1 MSAANPIAV
10 SEEEPFVIGK
20 SDLAYF
26 FNNPCRCDCALVLLC
41 TSGHAQVTVDL
52 RRGPLQLNTI
62 VLLLPGSVLM
72 FDDASADFSVRFGA
86 FSPDLF
92 GEAGF
97 RLGLSFFSFLKEN
110 PISQVNERMAAG
122 LSTWF
127 EIMDYTYQ
135 DRGNMFRKTIV
146 RNRLQ
151 NIMLELYDKIQRK
164 VSSQCP
170 TTSNRQMELF
180 HRFVSLVHDCC
191 IEERE
196 VSFYADKLCISTRY
210 LSAIV
215 RRTTH
220 QSAKELIDK
229 IVIMEIKVLLQN
241 TTLPIQEIAIKCISR
256 ISLIW
261 GVISRNILGS
271 LHRLSGRRAD
281 SLPTSCPERFYGRS
295 PRFTRADFSVRVK
308 RFYGLPLRSSM

>member
-151 NIMLELYDKIQRK
+151 NIMLEL
-164 VSSQCP
+164 
-170 TTSNRQMELF
+170 F

-229 IVIMEIKVLLQN
+229 IVVMEIKVLLQN
-241 TTLPIQEIAIKCISR
+241 TTLPIQEIAYKMHFPDQSYLGRYFKKHTGISPSAFR
-256 ISLIW
+256 QE
-261 GVISRNILGS
+261 SR
-271 LHRLSGRRAD
+271 
-281 SLPTSCPERFYGRS
+281 
-295 PRFTRADFSVRVK
+295 
-308 RFYGLPLRSSM
+308 

>member
-62 VLLLPGSVLM
+62 
-72 FDDASADFSVRFGA
+72 
-86 FSPDLF
+86 
-92 GEAGF
+92 
-97 RLGLSFFSFLKEN
+97 
-110 PISQVNERMAAG
+110 ERMAAG

-241 TTLPIQEIAIKCISR
+241 TTLPIQEIAYKMHFPDQSYLGRYFKKHTGISPSAFR
-256 ISLIW
+256 QE
-261 GVISRNILGS
+261 SR
-271 LHRLSGRRAD
+271 
-281 SLPTSCPERFYGRS
+281 
-295 PRFTRADFSVRVK
+295 
-308 RFYGLPLRSSM
+308 

>member
-26 FNNPCRCDCALVLLC
+26 YNNPCRCDCALVLLC

-72 FDDASADFSVRFGA
+72 LDDASDDFSVRFGA
-86 FSPDLF
+86 FSPTCSVRPDF
-92 GEAGF
+92 GWGPRF
-97 RLGLSFFSFLKEN
+97 QLLKEN

-180 HRFVSLVHDCC
+180 HRFVFLVHDYC

-229 IVIMEIKVLLQN
+229 IVVMEIKVLLQN
-241 TTLPIQEIAIKCISR
+241 TTLPIQEIAYKMHFPDQSYLGRYFKKHTGISPSAFR
-256 ISLIW
+256 QE
-261 GVISRNILGS
+261 SR
-271 LHRLSGRRAD
+271 
-281 SLPTSCPERFYGRS
+281 
-295 PRFTRADFSVRVK
+295 
-308 RFYGLPLRSSM
+308 

>member
-1 MSAANPIAV
+1 MRLRTGSALYERSCP
-10 SEEEPFVIGK
+10 G
-20 SDLAYF
+20 D
-26 FNNPCRCDCALVLLC
+26 
-41 TSGHAQVTVDL
+41 
-52 RRGPLQLNTI
+52 RRSSPGTLQLNTI

-241 TTLPIQEIAIKCISR
+241 TTLPIQEIAYKMHFPDQSYLGRYFKKHTGISPSAFR
-256 ISLIW
+256 QE
-261 GVISRNILGS
+261 SR
-271 LHRLSGRRAD
+271 
-281 SLPTSCPERFYGRS
+281 
-295 PRFTRADFSVRVK
+295 
-308 RFYGLPLRSSM
+308 

>member
-146 RNRLQ
+146 
-151 NIMLELYDKIQRK
+151 
-164 VSSQCP
+164 
-170 TTSNRQMELF
+170 F

-241 TTLPIQEIAIKCISR
+241 TTLPIQEIAYKMHFPDQSYLGRYFKKHTGISPSAFR
-256 ISLIW
+256 QE
-261 GVISRNILGS
+261 SR
-271 LHRLSGRRAD
+271 
-281 SLPTSCPERFYGRS
+281 
-295 PRFTRADFSVRVK
+295 
-308 RFYGLPLRSSM
+308 

>member
-151 NIMLELYDKIQRK
+151 NL
-164 VSSQCP
+164 SSTYKC
-170 TTSNRQMELF
+170 NFLG
-180 HRFVSLVHDCC
+180 
-191 IEERE
+191 
-196 VSFYADKLCISTRY
+196 ADNK
-210 LSAIV
+210 
-215 RRTTH
+215 
-220 QSAKELIDK
+220 Q
-229 IVIMEIKVLLQN
+229 
-241 TTLPIQEIAIKCISR
+241 
-256 ISLIW
+256 
-261 GVISRNILGS
+261 
-271 LHRLSGRRAD
+271 
-281 SLPTSCPERFYGRS
+281 
-295 PRFTRADFSVRVK
+295 
-308 RFYGLPLRSSM
+308 

>member
-62 VLLLPGSVLM
+62 VL
-72 FDDASADFSVRFGA
+72 A

-241 TTLPIQEIAIKCISR
+241 TTLPIQEIAYKMHFPDQSYLGRYFKKHTGISPSAFR
-256 ISLIW
+256 QE
-261 GVISRNILGS
+261 SR
-271 LHRLSGRRAD
+271 
-281 SLPTSCPERFYGRS
+281 
-295 PRFTRADFSVRVK
+295 
-308 RFYGLPLRSSM
+308 

>member
-1 MSAANPIAV
+1 
-10 SEEEPFVIGK
+10 
-20 SDLAYF
+20 
-26 FNNPCRCDCALVLLC
+26 
-41 TSGHAQVTVDL
+41 
-52 RRGPLQLNTI
+52 
-62 VLLLPGSVLM
+62 
-72 FDDASADFSVRFGA
+72 
-86 FSPDLF
+86 
-92 GEAGF
+92 
-97 RLGLSFFSFLKEN
+97 
-110 PISQVNERMAAG
+110 MAAG

-215 RRTTH
+215 RPDDASIG
-220 QSAKELIDK
+220 Q
-229 IVIMEIKVLLQN
+229 
-241 TTLPIQEIAIKCISR
+241 
-256 ISLIW
+256 
-261 GVISRNILGS
+261 GVDR
-271 LHRLSGRRAD
+271 
-281 SLPTSCPERFYGRS
+281 
-295 PRFTRADFSVRVK
+295 
-308 RFYGLPLRSSM
+308 

>member
-135 DRGNMFRKTIV
+135 DR
-146 RNRLQ
+146 
-151 NIMLELYDKIQRK
+151 RK

-241 TTLPIQEIAIKCISR
+241 TTLPIQEIAYKMHFPDQSYLGRYFKKHTGISPSAFR
-256 ISLIW
+256 QE
-261 GVISRNILGS
+261 SR
-271 LHRLSGRRAD
+271 
-281 SLPTSCPERFYGRS
+281 
-295 PRFTRADFSVRVK
+295 
-308 RFYGLPLRSSM
+308 

>member
-135 DRGNMFRKTIV
+135 DRSNMFRKTIV

-229 IVIMEIKVLLQN
+229 IVIMEIKVYLRLKILKFFPFFYSKI
-241 TTLPIQEIAIKCISR
+241 TK
-256 ISLIW
+256 
-261 GVISRNILGS
+261 RN
-271 LHRLSGRRAD
+271 
-281 SLPTSCPERFYGRS
+281 
-295 PRFTRADFSVRVK
+295 
-308 RFYGLPLRSSM
+308 

>member
-1 MSAANPIAV
+1 
-10 SEEEPFVIGK
+10 
-20 SDLAYF
+20 
-26 FNNPCRCDCALVLLC
+26 
-41 TSGHAQVTVDL
+41 
-52 RRGPLQLNTI
+52 
-62 VLLLPGSVLM
+62 
-72 FDDASADFSVRFGA
+72 
-86 FSPDLF
+86 
-92 GEAGF
+92 
-97 RLGLSFFSFLKEN
+97 
-110 PISQVNERMAAG
+110 MAAG

-180 HRFVSLVHDCC
+180 HRFVFLVHDYC

-229 IVIMEIKVLLQN
+229 IVVMEIKVFASEHYPADSGDRLQN
-241 TTLPIQEIAIKCISR
+241 AFPGSVLFGALFQETYWDLSIGFPAGEPIVCRQVA
-256 ISLIW
+256 
-261 GVISRNILGS
+261 RNDFTG
-271 LHRLSGRRAD
+271 GR
-281 SLPTSCPERFYGRS
+281 
-295 PRFTRADFSVRVK
+295 PRFTRTEKSARVK
-308 RFYGLPLRSSM
+308 RFLWTSTTELDVVLWLGYEYFGRPGSGHFEMWASPLPSIVYRLSYASRHATAGIASAFCECISFLSEDERR

>member
-1 MSAANPIAV
+1 MCIRDS
-10 SEEEPFVIGK
+10 
-20 SDLAYF
+20 
-26 FNNPCRCDCALVLLC
+26 
-41 TSGHAQVTVDL
+41 
-52 RRGPLQLNTI
+52 
-62 VLLLPGSVLM
+62 
-72 FDDASADFSVRFGA
+72 

-97 RLGLSFFSFLKEN
+97 RLGLSFLSFLKEN

-241 TTLPIQEIAIKCISR
+241 TTLPIQEIAYKMHFPDQSYLGRYFKKHTGISPSAFR
-256 ISLIW
+256 QE
-261 GVISRNILGS
+261 SR
-271 LHRLSGRRAD
+271 
-281 SLPTSCPERFYGRS
+281 
-295 PRFTRADFSVRVK
+295 
-308 RFYGLPLRSSM
+308 

>member
-72 FDDASADFSVRFGA
+72 FDDASADFSGRFGA

-122 LSTWF
+122 LSTWV

-164 VSSQCP
+164 VSSQ
-170 TTSNRQMELF
+170 
-180 HRFVSLVHDCC
+180 CC

-241 TTLPIQEIAIKCISR
+241 TTLPIQEIAYKMHFPDQSYLGRYFKKHTGISPSAFR
-256 ISLIW
+256 QE
-261 GVISRNILGS
+261 SR
-271 LHRLSGRRAD
+271 
-281 SLPTSCPERFYGRS
+281 
-295 PRFTRADFSVRVK
+295 
-308 RFYGLPLRSSM
+308 

>member
-1 MSAANPIAV
+1 MSAANTIAV

-241 TTLPIQEIAIKCISR
+241 TTLPIQEIAYKMHFPDQSYLGRYFKKHTGISPSVFRQESR
-256 ISLIW
+256 ISY
-261 GVISRNILGS
+261 
-271 LHRLSGRRAD
+271 D
-281 SLPTSCPERFYGRS
+281 
-295 PRFTRADFSVRVK
+295 
-308 RFYGLPLRSSM
+308 

>member
-97 RLGLSFFSFLKEN
+97 RLGLSFSAFEGKSHFSSK
-110 PISQVNERMAAG
+110 
-122 LSTWF
+122 
-127 EIMDYTYQ
+127 
-135 DRGNMFRKTIV
+135 RKDGCRIVYLV
-146 RNRLQ
+146 RN
-151 NIMLELYDKIQRK
+151 N
-164 VSSQCP
+164 
-170 TTSNRQMELF
+170 
-180 HRFVSLVHDCC
+180 
-191 IEERE
+191 
-196 VSFYADKLCISTRY
+196 
-210 LSAIV
+210 
-215 RRTTH
+215 
-220 QSAKELIDK
+220 
-229 IVIMEIKVLLQN
+229 
-241 TTLPIQEIAIKCISR
+241 
-256 ISLIW
+256 
-261 GVISRNILGS
+261 G
-271 LHRLSGRRAD
+271 LHLSG
-281 SLPTSCPERFYGRS
+281 SG
-295 PRFTRADFSVRVK
+295 
-308 RFYGLPLRSSM
+308 

>member
-52 RRGPLQLNTI
+52 RRGPLQLNMI

-151 NIMLELYDKIQRK
+151 NIMLEHYDKI
-164 VSSQCP
+164 CP
-170 TTSNRQMELF
+170 ITK
-180 HRFVSLVHDCC
+180 
-191 IEERE
+191 EE
-196 VSFYADKLCISTRY
+196 
-210 LSAIV
+210 
-215 RRTTH
+215 H
-220 QSAKELIDK
+220 
-229 IVIMEIKVLLQN
+229 
-241 TTLPIQEIAIKCISR
+241 
-256 ISLIW
+256 
-261 GVISRNILGS
+261 NILMVM
-271 LHRLSGRRAD
+271 LEF
-281 SLPTSCPERFYGRS
+281 PEKFWKVVNQYYNGNKS
-295 PRFTRADFSVRVK
+295 WIPDKNIEKLNTVYTQQQKKEAFINKLWD
-308 RFYGLPLRSSM
+308 M

>member
-62 VLLLPGSVLM
+62 VLFLPGSVLM

-110 PISQVNERMAAG
+110 PISQVN
-122 LSTWF
+122 
-127 EIMDYTYQ
+127 
-135 DRGNMFRKTIV
+135 
-146 RNRLQ
+146 
-151 NIMLELYDKIQRK
+151 
-164 VSSQCP
+164 
-170 TTSNRQMELF
+170 
-180 HRFVSLVHDCC
+180 
-191 IEERE
+191 
-196 VSFYADKLCISTRY
+196 
-210 LSAIV
+210 
-215 RRTTH
+215 
-220 QSAKELIDK
+220 
-229 IVIMEIKVLLQN
+229 
-241 TTLPIQEIAIKCISR
+241 
-256 ISLIW
+256 
-261 GVISRNILGS
+261 
-271 LHRLSGRRAD
+271 
-281 SLPTSCPERFYGRS
+281 
-295 PRFTRADFSVRVK
+295 
-308 RFYGLPLRSSM
+308 

>member
-241 TTLPIQEIAIKCISR
+241 TTLPIQEIAYKMHCPDQSYLGR
-256 ISLIW
+256 Y
-261 GVISRNILGS
+261 SRNILGS